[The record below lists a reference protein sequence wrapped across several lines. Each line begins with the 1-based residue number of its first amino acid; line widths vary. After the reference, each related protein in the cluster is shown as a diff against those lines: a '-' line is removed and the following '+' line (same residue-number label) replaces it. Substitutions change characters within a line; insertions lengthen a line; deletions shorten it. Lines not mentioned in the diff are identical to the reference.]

1 MGFLHS
7 GGAQRDCDKMRTTL
21 FRHEYER
28 RSARACRVLSPTCH
42 VTKTDKSWR
51 KKCRLHKNDA
61 IALITIDVSRC
72 CIWFLLVSSTR
83 HRTKSARERIDAR
96 SQKWNRRFAAGM
108 ISARHHVCGSAH
120 AMTLWLLRM
129 ISQPTNMD

>member
-72 CIWFLLVSSTR
+72 CIWFLRLDTVRSPRAKGSMRAVKNGIGDSPRASSLHASR
-83 HRTKSARERIDAR
+83 LRLCSRDDILL
-96 SQKWNRRFAAGM
+96 AANDLATDQHGF
-108 ISARHHVCGSAH
+108 
-120 AMTLWLLRM
+120 
-129 ISQPTNMD
+129 